1 LLGTAGGCTMQAGQ
15 VQIDGILGL
24 ALNNL
29 VFLLYSQGM
38 IRLRSA
44 HIGGVRFQKQSI
56 EI

>member
-1 LLGTAGGCTMQAGQ
+1 MHAGQ

-38 IRLRSA
+38 IRLPSA

-56 EI
+56 EVYR